1 MSFAD
6 DLKRFEQKVVAD
18 SRAIFVNVAATAHES
33 IVNGSPITGS
43 PGQPVMDGT
52 LKASWQVTFPDQNTA
67 EISTSVPWARS
78 NEDGIARPGG
88 GPYIQRSPVGG
99 RHSVKLTIVGL
110 QKIVAHETAKVTGGA
125 R

>member
-6 DLKRFEQKVVAD
+6 DINRFTVKVVAE
-18 SRAIFVNVAATAHES
+18 SREIFVNSASHALDS
-33 IVNGSPITGS
+33 IKNGSPVTGA
-43 PGQPVMDGT
+43 PGQPVRDSI
-52 LKASWQVTFPDQNTA
+52 LKNSWQLQFLSETEA
-67 EISTSVPWARS
+67 EISTNVAWAKS

-110 QKIVAHETAKVTGGA
+110 PKIVAHETAKVTGGA